1 MNWDS
6 FSLAKEYIGNRMLLW
21 EFVNKILRNVFAL
34 GHEHKP
40 LSPSGVNDL
49 GLPWLLVLA
58 AGVSCP

>member
-49 GLPWLLVLA
+49 GLP
-58 AGVSCP
+58 